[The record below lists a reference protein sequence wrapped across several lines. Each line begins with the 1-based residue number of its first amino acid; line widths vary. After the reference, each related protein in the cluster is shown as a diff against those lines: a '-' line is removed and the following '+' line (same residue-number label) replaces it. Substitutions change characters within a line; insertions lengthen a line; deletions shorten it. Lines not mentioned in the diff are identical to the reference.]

1 MATEIDKVDNEDEEL
16 VVLDISKLN
25 FESSPKRVEKL
36 VEQLSKACE
45 GPGFFLL
52 KVSDD
57 FGQLCVNMLE
67 CAKEIFPLP
76 PDEKARLIND
86 HTSQMHYLGDIIL
99 LLRMTN
105 KIWHSGPNLYILRHF
120 ETKNL

>member
-1 MATEIDKVDNEDEEL
+1 MATKISKVDNSEKDEEEL
-16 VVLDISKLN
+16 VVLDISELN

-57 FGQLCVNMLE
+57 FGGLCVNMLE

-86 HTSQMHYLGDIIL
+86 CTSQMHYLGDII
-99 LLRMTN
+99 
-105 KIWHSGPNLYILRHF
+105 
-120 ETKNL
+120 